1 MTFRKIR
8 DKAKANGGI
17 LAPSEVMFLVN
28 SMPSDMDLSKSYGAR
43 VIAEI
48 AQKDLVSAEE
58 RGGDMFWLWHEDA
71 EEKLTT
77 LVNWFMIEDLSP

>member
-1 MTFRKIR
+1 MTFREIR

-28 SMPSDMDLSKSYGAR
+28 SLPSDMDQRKSYGAR

-48 AQKDLVSAEE
+48 AQKDLVSTEE
-58 RGGDMFWLWHEDA
+58 RGGDMYWLWHEDA

-77 LVNWFMIEDLSP
+77 LVNWFMIEDLSR